1 MRLFLSPQHTQI
13 QPAQPRYR
21 PRMAYKT
28 PYAGRTPAT
37 PAPAQKYELLYA
49 TVLSHWRRSHCETS
63 LLQRELCSIE
73 AQPASTALRRALVL
87 WSAALQR
94 RALHRKRHV
103 TSPRARGFSVALL
116 SVPRPSPAADHA
128 PAVRCG
134 LDRMAEMDCQSR
146 QKKCARIASRARPLR
161 ASERPSTPRTVAATG
176 LTPRARLEVD
186 ASAVCARGSAA
197 EAVS

>member
-1 MRLFLSPQHTQI
+1 
-13 QPAQPRYR
+13 
-21 PRMAYKT
+21 MAYKT

-94 RALHRKRHV
+94 RALHRW
-103 TSPRARGFSVALL
+103 TLA
-116 SVPRPSPAADHA
+116 
-128 PAVRCG
+128 
-134 LDRMAEMDCQSR
+134 
-146 QKKCARIASRARPLR
+146 
-161 ASERPSTPRTVAATG
+161 ASELAAGHAVQAAAASLRRERAQVKETAARLVAAEEAE
-176 LTPRARLEVD
+176 LAAREQLEAAKADNNASVQAERADNQPRQMGIRAKQLVAAWRE
-186 ASAVCARGSAA
+186 AQEAPSSAPPVGPSRPFGHRSL
-197 EAVS
+197 SL